1 LPVVAAM
8 KIFLKDIFAVP
19 TELAYA
25 ELVEE
30 LNRTLALGSSR
41 DYEFSGPL
49 DVRVTFHRSGADLFF
64 EGEFHG
70 VATATC
76 ARCLSAFPLQVT
88 NTFSVVLTPE
98 TPLTG
103 EIELKA
109 SDMTESFYSG
119 TEVDLTRLIY
129 DQVLL
134 ALPTRPLCD
143 EECRGLCPQ
152 CGVNRNSGR
161 CSCAVEAGD
170 ARLAVLRTLK
180 VDRGV

>member
-1 LPVVAAM
+1 M
-8 KIFLKDIFAVP
+8 KIPLSDILAVP
-19 TELAYA
+19 AEFAYA
-25 ELVEE
+25 EPVEE
-30 LNRTLALGSSR
+30 LNTTLRVGRSC
-41 DYEFSGPL
+41 DYEFSTPL
-49 DVRVTFHRSGADLFF
+49 DVRVTFYRSGMDLFF
-64 EGEFHG
+64 DGDFHG

-76 ARCLSAFPLQVT
+76 ARCLSTFPLPVT
-88 NTFSVVLTPE
+88 NSFSVVLTPE

-103 EIELKA
+103 EIELAA
-109 SDMTESFYSG
+109 SDMIESFYSG
-119 TEVDLTRLIY
+119 TEVDLTRLVY

-170 ARLAVLRTLK
+170 SRLAVLRTLK
-180 VDRGV
+180 IDRGV